1 MKRQLQPVG
10 ALTTLVFLLLFSGPP
25 KFRFREPDASLYS
38 ELDWSTMV
46 TIGVWVVAG
55 LWLLL
60 QVRRHFTGLHP
71 PLQIASTHAW
81 ASVFIICLSISIS
94 VSYAPALSA
103 FKIYQV
109 GVMFFLGIIF
119 VQRHGARATFD
130 HLLYGNLILIGLVAV
145 LYFWDPDLVL
155 QTTETGVPRLL
166 GRAVTELGN
175 VTTFGLILLFST
187 RRRPFTP
194 SRLFTGAIVSLL
206 LVLSFTRSAY
216 LTALL
221 FLLLLFWQR
230 RAGQRMLVPGLAL
243 ILVAIGVLI
252 SGVPLDLAPYRTTE
266 TALTL
271 SGRLGLWAH
280 FIEGTME
287 ESPWLGL
294 GFVSGTRYLGMQVAP
309 LLGTGHNIFFESFVG
324 GGLIALSAFL
334 ILFALMVRNAVS
346 LIGRRDPLSFAGLA
360 TFLGL
365 FVIGC
370 VNGQLDTGE
379 TGFTFWMMVSLL
391 PYLRK
396 RVLVEK
402 ALQPAIRQLQNRPAE
417 LSA

>member
-1 MKRQLQPVG
+1 
-10 ALTTLVFLLLFSGPP
+10 
-25 KFRFREPDASLYS
+25 
-38 ELDWSTMV
+38 
-46 TIGVWVVAG
+46 
-55 LWLLL
+55 
-60 QVRRHFTGLHP
+60 
-71 PLQIASTHAW
+71 
-81 ASVFIICLSISIS
+81 
-94 VSYAPALSA
+94 
-103 FKIYQV
+103 
-109 GVMFFLGIIF
+109 MFFLGIIF